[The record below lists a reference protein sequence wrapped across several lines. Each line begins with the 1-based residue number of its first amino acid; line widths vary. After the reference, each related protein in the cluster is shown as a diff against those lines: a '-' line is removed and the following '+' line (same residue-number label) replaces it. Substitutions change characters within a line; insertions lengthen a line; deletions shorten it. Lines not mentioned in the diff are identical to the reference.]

1 MGDNMKTLVT
11 GGSGFIG
18 SAVVL
23 ELLRRG
29 EPLRALVRS
38 KEHPGNLAGLPV
50 PARGDVELV
59 EGDLLDNDSLRR
71 ALEGRDRV
79 YHLAAV
85 YANWLPDRSVIL
97 RANVEGTRNLLQ
109 ACLERK
115 VERVVYTSSV
125 AALGAHGKTPAP
137 ESAQFNLYDTGDVY
151 HISKYQSEQA
161 ALEFAA
167 KGLPVVIV
175 NPSNPIGPR
184 DIKPTPTGALI
195 INVLK
200 GKLPGYVDGGINVVD
215 VEDVAV
221 GHIQA
226 MEKGRVGEKYIL
238 GNTNLSVREYF
249 QLIAEVGGG
258 RAPSIKIPLPV
269 AVATAYLYE
278 AVAAVTQKPPVTT
291 VGWVKVGS
299 HYSFWDVSKAVRE
312 LGLPQTPV
320 RESMKKAI
328 DWFRENRYL

>member
-1 MGDNMKTLVT
+1 MKTFVT

-38 KEHPGNLAGLPV
+38 KEHPGNLTGL
-50 PARGDVELV
+50 DVELV
-59 EGDLLDNDSLRR
+59 EGDLLDGHSLRR
-71 ALEGRDRV
+71 ALDGCDRV

-109 ACLERK
+109 TCLERK

-125 AALGAHGKTPAP
+125 AALGAHGKTPAD
-137 ESAQFNLYDTGDVY
+137 ENAQFNLADTGDTY
-151 HISKYQSEQA
+151 YLSKYQAEQT
-161 ALEFAA
+161 ALEFVA
-167 KGLPVVIV
+167 KGFPVVIV

-195 INVLK
+195 INILK
-200 GKLPGYVDGGINVVD
+200 RKLPGYVEGGINVVD

-226 MEKGRVGEKYIL
+226 MDKGRVGEKYIL
-238 GNTNLSVREYF
+238 GNANLSVREYF
-249 QLIAEVGGG
+249 ELIAEVGGV
-258 RAPSIKIPLPV
+258 RAPALKIPLPL

-278 AVAAVTQKPPVTT
+278 AMAAATRKPPVTT

-299 HYSFWDVSKAVRE
+299 HYAFWDTSKAIRE

-320 RESMKKAI
+320 RESMKKAVA
-328 DWFRENRYL
+328 WFRENGYL